1 MINKDWHH
9 LLPADFAD
17 ESRVWIFQSSRAF
30 VEKEVREIDEQLYQ
44 FYAQWQTHGQ
54 PVKGWAKLL
63 FNQFIVVLADETGA
77 NVSGCSTDGMVRIVK
92 SIERQYSV
100 NMFDRMMLTF
110 LVRDKA
116 QMLPMDQVQYALD
129 NGYISGDTLLFNNIA
144 ATKKELEESWLIP
157 LKDSWLAGRVQLPV
171 QGA

>member
-1 MINKDWHH
+1 MINNDWHR
-9 LLPADFAD
+9 LLPADFSA

-30 VEKEVREIDEQLYQ
+30 VEKEAREIEEQLSQ
-44 FYAQWQTHGQ
+44 FYVQWQTHGQ

-63 FNQFIVVLADETGA
+63 FNQFVVVMADESGA

-100 NMFDRMMLTF
+100 NLFDRMMLTF
-110 LVRDKA
+110 LVKEKA

-129 NGYISGDTLLFNNIA
+129 NGYITGDTLLFNNIA

-157 LKDSWLAGRVQLPV
+157 LKESWLGSRVTLPV